1 MYSVPD
7 SPLANDFN
15 ASAAARS
22 LLSAHTKFL
31 LSVYSAAANGLA
43 LYMQLIHDA
52 AKTSSDIL

>member
-1 MYSVPD
+1 MYSFADTPAT
-7 SPLANDFN
+7 SDFN

-31 LSVYSAAANGLA
+31 LTIYSAAANGLA